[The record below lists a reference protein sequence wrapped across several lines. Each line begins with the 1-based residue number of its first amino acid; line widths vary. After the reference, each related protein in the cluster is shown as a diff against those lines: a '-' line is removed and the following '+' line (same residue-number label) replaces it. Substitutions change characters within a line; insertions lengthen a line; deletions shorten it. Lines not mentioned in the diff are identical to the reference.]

1 MIEERYIAA
10 IDPGTARI
18 VLTVAKVTG
27 DDIQILYY
35 NSLPSAG
42 IRYSAVYNPQ
52 KAAEPIKRL
61 IADAQQALNIKI
73 KQVVVGLPRWYVR
86 EEIGN
91 AKVERSTPE
100 ESITK
105 EEVEALKKIAQED
118 YPLPDSEAETI
129 YCAVAQSFSSDEY
142 FQQIESDIV
151 GEISRTLEGNFKL
164 FIGKKNSIKTLD
176 KIFSSA
182 GISIAKKYFTP
193 VVQAKAVLTSD
204 EISAGVAL
212 LDIGAGVASVSV
224 YQNRI
229 LRHYAAIPFGGKN
242 ITSDIKTECFIS
254 ERLAE
259 NIKLAYGA
267 CIPEKLQTLG
277 EKILQIEGEDMENY
291 KQVPVKY
298 LSEIITARVKEITEA
313 LLYEIQA
320 SGLSEKLRRGM
331 VITGGSANLT
341 NIGMYIKDL
350 SGYNVRTG
358 FPRRKFSS
366 SGCPGIMDPE
376 AATSIG
382 LILSA
387 KEDVLPSC
395 VEDIRIPEPAFT
407 FASEVPAADIIEQA
421 PAEDG
426 MGRES
431 PLETQPAQAPAPK
444 GPFFK
449 VSWNKFKE
457 FVDGR
462 VKDMDKEM
470 I

>member
-18 VLTVAKVTG
+18 VLTVAKVAG

-61 IADAQQALNIKI
+61 IADAEQALNIKI

-91 AKVERSTPE
+91 AKVERSNPE

-118 YPLPDSEAETI
+118 YPLPDPEAETI

-142 FQQIESDIV
+142 FQQIESDII
-151 GEISRTLEGNFKL
+151 GEISRNLEGNFKL

-182 GISIAKKYFTP
+182 GISIARKYFNP

-204 EISAGVAL
+204 EISGGVAL

-229 LRHYAAIPFGGKN
+229 LRHYAAIPFGGKS

-277 EKILQIEGEDMENY
+277 EKILQIEGEDMESY

-320 SGLSEKLRRGM
+320 SGLSEKLRRGI
-331 VITGGSANLT
+331 VITGGCANLT
-341 NIGMYIKDL
+341 NISMYINDL
-350 SGYNVRTG
+350 SGYNVRPG
-358 FPRRKFSS
+358 FPRKKFSA
-366 SGCPGIMDPE
+366 SGCPGIIDPE
-376 AATSIG
+376 ATTSIG
-382 LILSA
+382 LILAA
-387 KEDVLPSC
+387 KEDGLPSC
-395 VEDIRIPEPAFT
+395 IENMRIPEPAFT
-407 FASEVPAADIIEQA
+407 FADETKPADIHEQA
-421 PAEDG
+421 PVEDTTVSDNPV
-426 MGRES
+426 ES
-431 PLETQPAQAPAPK
+431 APAPAAPK